1 MTDISQKLK
10 SDIKV
15 EDLKQ
20 ENGILCYM
28 NDYFIS
34 GDNQKY
40 MKMYDWMSFFYDFG
54 EKWIGRIK
62 YGHAIDHLRT
72 ELMSRFLA
80 QTYPN
85 MVLFG
90 TFQGQKCENS
100 KAGKEQN
107 DAQLDIRIPG

>member
-1 MTDISQKLK
+1 MMTDISQKLK

-40 MKMYDWMSFFYDFG
+40 MKMY
-54 EKWIGRIK
+54 KK
-62 YGHAIDHLRT
+62 NKHLI
-72 ELMSRFLA
+72 M
-80 QTYPN
+80 
-85 MVLFG
+85 
-90 TFQGQKCENS
+90 K
-100 KAGKEQN
+100 KKKK
-107 DAQLDIRIPG
+107 